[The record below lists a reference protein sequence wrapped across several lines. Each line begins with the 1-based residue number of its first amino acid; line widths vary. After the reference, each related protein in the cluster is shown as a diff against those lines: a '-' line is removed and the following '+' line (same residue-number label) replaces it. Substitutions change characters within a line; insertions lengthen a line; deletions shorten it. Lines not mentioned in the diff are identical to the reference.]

1 MSPPPTTVQFVL
13 TGTMI
18 QVEGLSLSAA
28 LCAGPDRGHPTA
40 GVRGECV
47 SCNGSGTG
55 GTCHIFQLL
64 HVSRCDAEMASGYI
78 KRPGF
83 ISFISLTNTVRSQ
96 VCSRPSTVE
105 GGKGES

>member
-1 MSPPPTTVQFVL
+1 MQPCVQDQ
-13 TGTMI
+13 T
-18 QVEGLSLSAA
+18 EAA
-28 LCAGPDRGHPTA
+28 PLPGGRRG
-40 GVRGECV
+40 CV
-47 SCNGSGTG
+47 SGNGSGAG

-78 KRPGF
+78 KCPGF

-96 VCSRPSTVE
+96 VCSRRSTAG